1 MQFPVHP
8 NTAPPIGG
16 ITPAQ
21 IVEAI
26 NQFLGSTD
34 WQGGGS
40 TPAPSSIALLTE
52 SGDLLL
58 TESGELLL
66 AE

>member
-1 MQFPVHP
+1 M
-8 NTAPPIGG
+8 
-16 ITPAQ
+16 TPEQ

-40 TPAPSSIALLTE
+40 TPSASSIV
-52 SGDLLL
+52 LL
-58 TESGELLL
+58 TESGEPLLTESGEMLL